1 MPMPMHSFPSLFL
14 LLLLLLLSF
23 SSSLSPRPIPE
34 NDDQHR
40 EVLFRATQYSNHTW
54 RSFHRLLDLERG
66 SHVNGLIGLKKYFV
80 RFGYLISSNSTDSVL
95 SDAFDARLEMAV
107 LRYQASL
114 GLPVTGKLDAATLS
128 EIMAPRCGVPD
139 LNLNR
144 SRAAKP
150 VQRFTFFT
158 GKPRWAGRKPLILTY
173 AISPEHTINYV
184 ATSDVA
190 ATIRRAFDHWARV
203 IPVRFEEAT
212 HYESADVKLGFYGG
226 DHGDG
231 EPFDGVLGILGHAF
245 SPESG
250 RLHLDAAEQWAVD
263 LGKESSEVAVDLE
276 SVATHEIGHVL
287 GLGHSTVKEAVMYPS
302 LSPRTKKVE
311 LKVDDI
317 EGVQALYGSN
327 PNFRLTQTVQS
338 ETSSAMALRDA
349 IVWRSIRTIGILL
362 IKITMINILA

>member
-1 MPMPMHSFPSLFL
+1 MQHSFL

-34 NDDQHR
+34 DDDRHR
-40 EVLFRATQYSNHTW
+40 QALFRATQYNSNYTW

-66 SHVNGLIGLKKYFV
+66 SRVDGLVGLKQYFV

-95 SDAFDARLEMAV
+95 SDAFDARLETAV

-114 GLPVTGKLDAATLS
+114 GLPVTGKLDATTLS
-128 EIMAPRCGVPD
+128 EVMAPRCGVPD
-139 LNLNR
+139 LNPNR
-144 SRAAKP
+144 SRAAET
-150 VQRFTFFT
+150 VQRFTYFT
-158 GKPRWAGRKPLILTY
+158 GKPRWAGRKPLTLTY
-173 AISPEHTINYV
+173 AISPEHTIKYV
-184 ATSDVA
+184 ATADVA
-190 ATIRRAFDHWARV
+190 ATIRRAFDNWARV

-287 GLGHSTVKEAVMYPS
+287 GLGHSAVKEAVMYPS

-327 PNFRLTQTVQS
+327 PNFRLNQTVQS
-338 ETSSAMALRDA
+338 ETSSAIALRDA
-349 IVWRSIRTIGILL
+349 IKVWRSISTLGILL
-362 IKITMINILA
+362 IKITMMNVLA